1 MFQFYEDEEM
11 TKTTSL
17 IENTGIVGEKN
28 VVSGVIYF
36 GCPDK
41 NLQLQ
46 TRAESGINP
55 IMISP
60 FFRLPEIARNTQ
72 YTKTATR
79 NTDLALN
86 GFVYRLVQSG
96 KTAANAPLFSQNIGD
111 EIMDG
116 TALWRC
122 VAEAHKV
129 AEIKLALSE
138 EQLETAA
145 AGTPLSIGR
154 TVKGGAAVAIY
165 YSIENGV
172 DRIFSDFD
180 CPQLSLSI
188 NECVIDEIKEN

>member
-1 MFQFYEDEEM
+1 MFQFYKDEEM
-11 TKTTSL
+11 KEPTNL
-17 IENTGIVGEKN
+17 IQNTGIVGEKN
-28 VVSGVIYF
+28 IVSGVIYF

-41 NLQLQ
+41 KLQLQ
-46 TRAESGINP
+46 TKSESGINP
-55 IMISP
+55 VTISP

-72 YTKTATR
+72 YTKNATK

-86 GFVYRLVQSG
+86 GFVYRLVRSG
-96 KTAANAPLFSQNIGD
+96 KTAETAPLFSQNIGD

-116 TALWRC
+116 TAVWRC
-122 VAEAHKV
+122 VAETHKLT
-129 AEIKLALSE
+129 EIKLSLSE
-138 EQLETAA
+138 TGLETA
-145 AGTPLSIGR
+145 GVGSPLSIGR

-188 NECVIDEIKEN
+188 NECVITEIKE

>member
-1 MFQFYEDEEM
+1 MFQFYKDEEM
-11 TKTTSL
+11 KETTSL

-28 VVSGVIYF
+28 IVSGVIYF

-41 NLQLQ
+41 KLQLQ
-46 TRAESGINP
+46 TKAESGINP
-55 IMISP
+55 VMISP
-60 FFRLPEIARNTQ
+60 FFRLPEMARNTQ
-72 YTKTATR
+72 YTKNATR

-86 GFVYRLVQSG
+86 GFVYRLVKSG
-96 KTAANAPLFSQNIGD
+96 KTAENAPLFSQNIGD

-129 AEIKLALSE
+129 AEIKLSLSE
-138 EQLETAA
+138 QGLETAVP
-145 AGTPLSIGR
+145 GYPLSIGR
-154 TVKGGAAVAIY
+154 RIKGGAAVAIY

-188 NECVIDEIKEN
+188 NECVITEIKE

>member
-1 MFQFYEDEEM
+1 MFQFYKDEEM
-11 TKTTSL
+11 KEPTNL
-17 IENTGIVGEKN
+17 IQNTGIVGEKN
-28 VVSGVIYF
+28 IVSGVIYF

-41 NLQLQ
+41 KLQLQ
-46 TRAESGINP
+46 TKSESGIAP

-86 GFVYRLVQSG
+86 GFVYRLVRSG
-96 KTAANAPLFSQNIGD
+96 KTAENAPLFSQNIGD
-111 EIMDG
+111 EIIDG

-122 VAEAHKV
+122 VAETHKLT
-129 AEIKLALSE
+129 EIKLSLSE
-138 EQLETAA
+138 TGLTTAV
-145 AGTPLSIGR
+145 GGSPLSIGR

-180 CPQLSLSI
+180 CPQLALSI
-188 NECVIDEIKEN
+188 NECVITEIKEN

>member
-1 MFQFYEDEEM
+1 MFQFYKDEEM

-17 IENTGIVGEKN
+17 IQNTGIVGEKN
-28 VVSGVIYF
+28 IVSGVIYF

-41 NLQLQ
+41 KLQLQ

-96 KTAANAPLFSQNIGD
+96 KTAANAPLFSQKIGD
-111 EIMDG
+111 EVMDG

-122 VAEAHKV
+122 VAEAHKI

-145 AGTPLSIGR
+145 AGSPLSIGR

-165 YSIENGV
+165 YSLENGV

>member
-1 MFQFYEDEEM
+1 MFQFYKDEEM
-11 TKTTSL
+11 KEPTNL
-17 IENTGIVGEKN
+17 IQNTGIVGEKN
-28 VVSGVIYF
+28 IVSGVIYF

-41 NLQLQ
+41 KLQLQ
-46 TRAESGINP
+46 TKSESGIAP

-72 YTKTATR
+72 YTKTAAR

-86 GFVYRLVQSG
+86 GFVYRLVRSG
-96 KTAANAPLFSQNIGD
+96 KTAENAPLFSQNIGD
-111 EIMDG
+111 EIIDG

-122 VAEAHKV
+122 VAETHKLT
-129 AEIKLALSE
+129 EIKLSLSE
-138 EQLETAA
+138 TGLTTAA
-145 AGTPLSIGR
+145 VGSPLSIGR

-180 CPQLSLSI
+180 CPQLSFSI
-188 NECVIDEIKEN
+188 NECVITEIKEN

>member
-1 MFQFYEDEEM
+1 MFQFYKDEEM
-11 TKTTSL
+11 KETTNL

-28 VVSGVIYF
+28 IVTGVIYF

-41 NLQLQ
+41 KLQLQ
-46 TRAESGINP
+46 TKAESGINP

-72 YTKTATR
+72 YTKNATR

-86 GFVYRLVQSG
+86 GFVYRLVHSG
-96 KTAANAPLFSQNIGD
+96 KTAENAPLFSQNIGD

-116 TALWRC
+116 SALWRC

-138 EQLETAA
+138 KDLETAA
-145 AGTPLSIGR
+145 PGYPLSIGR
-154 TVKGGAAVAIY
+154 TIKGGAAVAIY

-188 NECVIDEIKEN
+188 NECVITEIKE

>member
-1 MFQFYEDEEM
+1 MFQFYKDEEM
-11 TKTTSL
+11 NETTNL

-28 VVSGVIYF
+28 VVTGVIYF

-41 NLQLQ
+41 KLQLQ

-79 NTDLALN
+79 NTDLSLN
-86 GFVYRLVQSG
+86 GFVYRLVKSG
-96 KTAANAPLFSQNIGD
+96 KTAENAPLFSQNIGD

-129 AEIKLALSE
+129 AEIKWALSE
-138 EQLETAA
+138 KDLETAA
-145 AGTPLSIGR
+145 AGYPLSIGR
-154 TVKGGAAVAIY
+154 TIKGGAAVAIY

-188 NECVIDEIKEN
+188 NECVITEIKE